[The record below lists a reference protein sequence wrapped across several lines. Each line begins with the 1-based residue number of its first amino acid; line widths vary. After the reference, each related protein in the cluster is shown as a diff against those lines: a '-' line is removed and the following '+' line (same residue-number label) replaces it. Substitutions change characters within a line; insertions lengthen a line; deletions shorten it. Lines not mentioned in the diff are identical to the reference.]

1 MARRKIKKSSGR
13 KAVAGTKKHHKGT
26 RRRRVGASGKLQPVL
41 MDAVAVGAGIVGA
54 RELSILAGGMF
65 PTLMAS
71 PTEVGIGETAL
82 GVLLAWKAKNGF
94 LRLAGMGAAGNG
106 IMTILNGMGVIGA
119 PKTMTYQFANRRV
132 AGGNPPR
139 LQFVA
144 GAQTTRIGAYPNNF
158 SAVAGIAGGA
168 VGATRKR
175 RFTS

>member
-1 MARRKIKKSSGR
+1 MARHKISKRSTGR
-13 KAVAGTKKHHKGT
+13 KRVAGPKKHHHRGG
-26 RRRRVGASGKLQPVL
+26 RRRRVGASGKLQPIL

-54 RELSILAGGMF
+54 REISILAGGMF

-71 PTEVGIGETAL
+71 PVEVGIGETAL

-106 IMTILNGMGVIGA
+106 IMTVLNGMGVIGA

-132 AGGNPPR
+132 AGGPSR

-144 GAQTTRIGAYPNNF
+144 GGAQTTRIGAYPNNF
-158 SAVAGIAGGA
+158 SAVAGAGGI
-168 VGATRKR
+168 GARKR
-175 RFTS
+175 RYTS